1 MHSAKNIKEVC
12 PVEKCTGCSACF
24 NACHHHAIKMTE
36 DLYGHVHPVID
47 VHKCVGCNLCEKSC
61 PVINKPILLYPRS
74 CFAMALPAENDLA
87 LSASGGAATAL
98 MRQTV
103 NENGVVYG
111 CSGED
116 IFHVRHVR
124 VENLRDI
131 EKLRGSKYVQSEIGL
146 IYKDVLAD
154 LKSERLVFFVGT
166 PCQVAGLKTFLR
178 KDYPNLVTADLVC
191 HGVPSQKMLTE
202 NIGYYTNEIDGKK
215 INVAFRRKSVHR
227 DARTKLNSCRIEYGW
242 YFQHQPYSSLARKF
256 YDDSYVF
263 AFLQCLTFRES
274 CYTCR
279 YSTSARC
286 SDVTLADFWG
296 LGNDTQFEKG
306 KGVSLCLVNS
316 AKGQRIVES
325 LADAAKVVERDVVEA
340 IMGNGQLQCPSMK
353 NKHHEEFRYLYPKVG
368 LKESVKRILF
378 KERLRMKVWVP
389 FKKQIKRIIRRN

>member
-1 MHSAKNIKEVC
+1 MKEDALGHLH
-12 PVEKCTGCSACF
+12 PSI
-24 NACHHHAIKMTE
+24 NE
-36 DLYGHVHPVID
+36 DI
-47 VHKCVGCNLCEKSC
+47 CVDCGLCRKSC
-61 PVINKPILLYPRS
+61 PVNVKPQLIYPLKCYAVAIS
-74 CFAMALPAENDLA
+74 EDEDLFR
-87 LSASGGAATAL
+87 SASGGAATLL
-98 MRQTV
+98 MRSV
-103 NENGVVYG
+103 ISSGGVVYG
-111 CSGED
+111 CSGKD
-116 IFHVRHVR
+116 IFNVHHIR
-124 VENLRDI
+124 VDKIQDI
-131 EKLRGSKYVQSEIGL
+131 EELRGSKYVQSNVNYSYREVWEDLKTGR
-146 IYKDVLAD
+146 DVL
-154 LKSERLVFFVGT
+154 FIGT
-166 PCQVAGLKTFLR
+166 PCQVVGLKTFLHR
-178 KDYPNLVTADLVC
+178 DYPNLVTADLVC

-215 INVAFRRKSVHR
+215 INVAFRRKSVRR

>member
-24 NACHHHAIKMTE
+24 NACRHHAIKMTE

-61 PVINKPILLYPRS
+61 PVINKPLLLYPRS

-98 MRQTV
+98 MRQAV

-116 IFHVRHVR
+116 VYHVRHVR
-124 VENLRDI
+124 VDNLKDI

-146 IYKDVLAD
+146 IYKDVLSD
-154 LKSERLVFFVGT
+154 LKSGKLVFFTGT

-178 KDYPNLVTADLVC
+178 KDYPNLVTVDLVC

-202 NIGYYTNEIDGKK
+202 NIGYYTDETDGKK
-215 INVAFRRKSVHR
+215 IKIAFRSKSVCC
-227 DARTKLNSCRIEYGW
+227 DTKTKLNSCRIEYGW
-242 YFQHQPYSSLARKF
+242 YFQHQPYSSFARKF
-256 YDDSYVF
+256 YDDSYMF

-279 YSTSARC
+279 YATSARC
-286 SDVTLADFWG
+286 SDITLADFWG
-296 LGNDTQFEKG
+296 LGDDARYEKG
-306 KGVSLCLVNS
+306 RGVSLCLINTE
-316 AKGQRIVES
+316 KGLSFFGKIK
-325 LADAAKVVERDVVEA
+325 DKNNVVEREIVEA
-340 IMGNGQLQCPSMK
+340 IVGNGQLQCPSAK
-353 NKHHEEFRYLYPKVG
+353 SCRQEEFRALYPKLG
-368 LKESVKRILF
+368 LKMSIAKVLM
-378 KERLRMKVWVP
+378 KEKFGLKVLQP
-389 FKKQIKRIIRRN
+389 LKQTIKDVMRR